1 MKSFIIII
9 GTILF
14 CMGLKAQDISL
25 PAPQI
30 EGGMPLMEAL
40 SKRQSTRSFSEKS
53 LSNQMLS
60 NLLWAAWGINRSED
74 GKRTA
79 PSSHNEQNTVL
90 YCALAEG
97 LYIYEAQ
104 NNSLALVSKKDIRA
118 ETGTQ
123 DYVKDAALNLV
134 YVAKGDSAAF
144 WDEARINAACVNA
157 AFIAQNVYLF
167 CASEGLACVVRGS
180 VDNEKL
186 KGIMQLGTDRI
197 SVLAQSV
204 GYPAESTHTRNGT
217 EE

>member
-1 MKSFIIII
+1 MKSIYLIFSSLIITI
-9 GTILF
+9 GLQ
-14 CMGLKAQDISL
+14 AQDISL
-25 PAPQI
+25 PQPQI

-40 SKRQSTRSFSEKS
+40 SKRQSARSFSEKS

-60 NLLWAAWGINRSED
+60 NLLWAAWGINRPED
-74 GKRTA
+74 GRRTA

-97 LYIYEAQ
+97 LYIYDEQ
-104 NNSLALVSKKDIRA
+104 NHSLVLVTEKDIRA

-123 DYVKDAALNLV
+123 DYVKSASLNLI
-134 YVAKGDSAAF
+134 YVAKGDSAAN

-180 VDNEKL
+180 FDGEKL
-186 KGIMQLGTDRI
+186 QEIMQLGTDKVT
-197 SVLAQSV
+197 VLAQSV
-204 GYPAESTHTRNGT
+204 GFPAE
-217 EE
+217 

>member
-1 MKSFIIII
+1 MKSFLLII
-9 GTILF
+9 GSIIF

-25 PAPQI
+25 PAPQK

-40 SKRQSTRSFSEKS
+40 SKRQSARAFSGKP
-53 LSNQMLS
+53 LSNQILS

-74 GKRTA
+74 GRRTA

-97 LYIYEAQ
+97 LYTYDAQ
-104 NNSLALVSKKDIRA
+104 NHSLVLVTEQDIRA

-123 DYVKDAALNLV
+123 DYVKNASMNLV
-134 YVAKGDSAAF
+134 YVAKGDSAAY
-144 WDEARINAACVNA
+144 WDEARISSACVNA

-167 CASEGLACVVRGS
+167 CASEGLSCVVRGS
-180 VDNEKL
+180 FDIEKL
-186 KGIMQLGTDRI
+186 QEIMQLGTDKI

-204 GYPAESTHTRNGT
+204 GFPAEDDR
-217 EE
+217 

>member
-1 MKSFIIII
+1 MKSIYFIFSCLIITI
-9 GTILF
+9 GLQ
-14 CMGLKAQDISL
+14 AQDISL

-40 SKRQSTRSFSEKS
+40 SKRQSARSFTEKS

-74 GKRTA
+74 GRRTA
-79 PSSHNEQNTVL
+79 PSAHNGQNTLL
-90 YCALAEG
+90 YCALGEG
-97 LYIYEAQ
+97 LYFYDAQ
-104 NNSLALVSKKDIRA
+104 NHSLVLVTKKDIRA

-123 DYVKDAALNLV
+123 DYVKSASLNLV
-134 YVAKGDSAAF
+134 YVAKGDSAAN
-144 WDEARINAACVNA
+144 WDESRINAACVNA

-180 VDNEKL
+180 FDGEKL
-186 KGIMQLGTDRI
+186 QELMQLGTDKV

-204 GYPAESTHTRNGT
+204 GFPAE
-217 EE
+217 E

>member
-1 MKSFIIII
+1 MKSIFLIVGSLMLTI
-9 GTILF
+9 GLQ
-14 CMGLKAQDISL
+14 AQDISL
-25 PAPQI
+25 PDPQI

-40 SKRQSTRSFSEKS
+40 SKRQSARSFSEKS

-97 LYIYEAQ
+97 LYTYDAH
-104 NNSLALVSKKDIRA
+104 NHSLLLVTKKDIRA

-123 DYVKDAALNLV
+123 DYVKGAALNLV
-134 YVAKGDSAAF
+134 YVAKGDSAAY
-144 WDEARINAACVNA
+144 WDEARVNAACVNA

-167 CASEGLACVVRGS
+167 CASEGLACVVRGGF
-180 VDNEKL
+180 DDEKL
-186 KGIMQLGTDRI
+186 KEIMQLGKDKV

-204 GYPAESTHTRNGT
+204 GFPAE
-217 EE
+217 EDK

>member
-1 MKSFIIII
+1 MKSIFLIYVSLIM
-9 GTILF
+9 TISLQ
-14 CMGLKAQDISL
+14 AQDISL

-30 EGGMPLMEAL
+30 QGGMPLMEAL
-40 SKRQSTRSFSEKS
+40 SKRQSARSYSEKP

-97 LYIYEAQ
+97 LYTYDAK
-104 NNSLALVSKKDIRA
+104 NHSLVLVTKQDIRA

-123 DYVKDAALNLV
+123 DYVKSATLNLV
-134 YVAKGDSAAF
+134 YVAKGDSAAN
-144 WDEARINAACVNA
+144 WGEARINAACVNA

-180 VDNEKL
+180 FNGEKL
-186 KGIMQLGTDRI
+186 QEIMQLGTDKV

-204 GYPAESTHTRNGT
+204 GFPD
-217 EE
+217 EEDK

>member
-1 MKSFIIII
+1 MKS
-9 GTILF
+9 ILLIF
-14 CMGLKAQDISL
+14 LCPFMTMGLRAQDISL
-25 PAPQI
+25 PLPQK

-53 LSNQMLS
+53 LSSQMLS

-97 LYIYEAQ
+97 LYIYDAQ
-104 NNSLALVSKKDIRA
+104 NNSLELVSKKDIRA

-180 VDNEKL
+180 VDKEKL
-186 KGIMQLGTDRI
+186 KEIMQLGKNRV

-204 GYPAESTHTRNGT
+204 GFPAD
-217 EE
+217 

>member
-1 MKSFIIII
+1 MKSIYLILSSLII
-9 GTILF
+9 TITIQ
-14 CMGLKAQDISL
+14 AQDISL
-25 PAPQI
+25 PAPQT
-30 EGGMPLMEAL
+30 EGGIPLMEAL

-53 LSNQMLS
+53 LSDQMLS
-60 NLLWAAWGINRSED
+60 NLLWAAWGINRPED

-97 LYIYEAQ
+97 LYIYDAQ
-104 NNSLALVSKKDIRA
+104 KHSLELVTKKDIRA

-123 DYVKDAALNLV
+123 DYVKSASLNLV
-134 YVAKGDSAAF
+134 YVAQGDSAAN
-144 WDEARINAACVNA
+144 WDDARKNAACVNA

-180 VDNEKL
+180 FDGEKL
-186 KGIMQLGTDRI
+186 QEIMQLGTDKV

-204 GYPAESTHTRNGT
+204 GFPAE
-217 EE
+217 E